1 MSSAGSVQGG
11 PARGAPESSIAL
23 LRRAQ
28 AGDAGA
34 LDLLLARY
42 LPRLARW
49 ARGRLPRRARALEDT
64 GDLVQEVVLHAL
76 KHLGDFEPRHDGAL
90 QAYLRQAIV
99 HRIRNNLRGAARKP
113 PGASLPEERRDEAPS
128 PFDEAVGAE
137 ALARYEAAL
146 ERLRDEDRALIV
158 LRVELRY
165 DYAQIADATGRATVD
180 AARVAVGRALV
191 RLAREMGHAV

>member
-1 MSSAGSVQGG
+1 MSDDAT
-11 PARGAPESSIAL
+11 ARDGQAAGAPEKSIDL

-28 AGDAGA
+28 AGDARA
-34 LDLLLARY
+34 LDRLLARY
-42 LPRLARW
+42 LPRLTRW
-49 ARGRLPRRARALEDT
+49 ARGRLPRRARSLEDT
-64 GDLVQEVVLHAL
+64 GDLVQEAVLHAL
-76 KHLGDFEPRHDGAL
+76 ERLEHFEPRHDGAL

-99 HRIRNNLRGAARKP
+99 HRIQNNLRGAARKP
-113 PGASLPEERRDEAPS
+113 PGASLPEEWRDAAPS

-146 ERLRDEDRALIV
+146 GRLRDEDRALIV

-165 DYAQIADATGRATVD
+165 DYAQIADATGKATVD

-191 RLAREMGHAV
+191 RLAREMGHAA